1 MKTRMS
7 LVDIRAIVTELN
19 KNIGGYG
26 GYRLANFYDLASKA
40 FLLKFSKSESEKIY
54 VVIESG
60 MRLHSTKFEREK
72 NQLPSNFTAK
82 VSLKKLTRN

>member
-7 LVDIRAIVTELN
+7 IVDIRALVTELN
-19 KNIGGYG
+19 KKIAGYG

-40 FLLKFSKSESEKIY
+40 FLLKFSKSESEKVY

-60 MRLHSTKFEREK
+60 MRFHTTKFEREK

-82 VSLKKLTRN
+82 VNFLKI